1 MNTNKAIVTK
11 LSIKLRVAKKLRP
24 REEKMLINYSWKQFK
39 PMLWSR
45 DTTTQKHIEIETV
58 N

>member
-24 REEKMLINYSWKQFK
+24 REEKMLINYSWKLFK

-45 DTTTQKHIEIETV
+45 DTIIRRHTEIETV